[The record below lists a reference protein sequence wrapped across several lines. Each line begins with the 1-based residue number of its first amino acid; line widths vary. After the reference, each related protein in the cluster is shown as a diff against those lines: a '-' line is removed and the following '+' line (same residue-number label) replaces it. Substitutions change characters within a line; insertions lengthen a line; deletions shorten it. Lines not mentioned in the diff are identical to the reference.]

1 MGKVHYR
8 HLRNYYHP
16 YVSYAHRQL
25 MLRFDQI
32 FDFLKKRQKIN
43 IIYFFIRRRT

>member
-25 MLRFDQI
+25 MLRFDI
-32 FDFLKKRQKIN
+32 
-43 IIYFFIRRRT
+43 FFILFKNDRKLT